1 MFLNIISFNKSSSFA
16 KSLLFPWDWM
26 PKVQFCH
33 NVYFLPFHCGLVL
46 RCTHTHRKTN
56 KESGMWKWEQS
67 HANMAYTYCLSPGFV
82 PSVAWW
88 SKWRHASHLYPE
100 CVDGRKNKNTSKV
113 VETTCVTSG
122 VINHLCAP
130 PIIWWTFSLPN
141 LVKPCKLSWLD
152 GVLTKSSWLCKTCG
166 RTQPGTSASLVLP
179 IRMDIDMISIM
190 ISMYGMNGHLM
201 SSDIL
206 KLECYNA

>member
-1 MFLNIISFNKSSSFA
+1 
-16 KSLLFPWDWM
+16 M
-26 PKVQFCH
+26 PKVY
-33 NVYFLPFHCGLVL
+33 YFPEIGCPRYNFVTMFTSYLSIVASCCDAH
-46 RCTHTHRKTN
+46 THTEKRIKKVECENGSNPLQT
-56 KESGMWKWEQS
+56 WPIPT
-67 HANMAYTYCLSPGFV
+67 AC
-82 PSVAWW
+82 
-88 SKWRHASHLYPE
+88 HLDLYLVWHDDLNGDTPATFILN
-100 CVDGRKNKNTSKV
+100 VLMGGKNKNTCKV

-166 RTQPGTSASLVLP
+166 RTQPGTRASLVLP
-179 IRMDIDMISIM
+179 IRMDIDMISTM